1 MRVTAPS
8 CRNKPGPA
16 ARARSNRGDV
26 SRAGGVR
33 PRKLLDPSLGMKQR
47 VFSSFR
53 QHGRLLLAMVLG
65 AGLLA
70 TLRPGPVPRTRVG
83 LTQMLQQAQ
92 GGRVDGGQ
100 LVWQP
105 SAGLFADLMF
115 GRGLF
120 FLAAKNDAEPRDL
133 YHAYV
138 RLAPSG
144 QPLSLNRLRN
154 LTQTPLGDET
164 ALRGNGRYCVF
175 ATVAFDAVQ
184 SLTLLDSVGL
194 SKGALPAR
202 WLDRLLARISSF
214 QHTGSFSGFARSDI
228 VLDPPPRE
236 VSFAVEQTQL
246 TVHTE
251 EARRDLTLDLP
262 ALTLRGVSGEPPL
275 AARLLQQHQGAKPV
289 LIWAV
294 DAVRE
299 ELGPQAVAWLQRAL
313 FGAKDRLKRTAYSM
327 VADDSSAA
335 LSSSEPSPVPTPTR
349 ALSWPPEPI
358 RSIWA
363 NPDAD
368 EGRWLPYSPAWL
380 SVAPATAAGTA
391 PPAFF
396 KTYLR
401 PDRNRPYARLVLVAM
416 DMRQLE
422 LGMQA
427 GYEDP
432 RPVAGPPG
440 SGRLPDDAAGDLV
453 AVFNGAFKTS
463 HGGYGMMV
471 QGRTLVPARPGAAS
485 IVIDRS
491 GDVGFGSWPEGAEPE
506 GLVAFRQNLDP
517 LVAGFKVNPSGRS
530 EWGERLAGSAV
541 LTQRTAL
548 CLNADGQLLY
558 AWGEEIGADT
568 LAQALQRAG
577 CQYAVHLDM
586 NPKHCGFALAAFLDG
601 ERQELQFEIAD
612 RGMDINPVRMATY
625 SPKDYFYLTRFD
637 PTPPALNQQVWQVS
651 PGRQPDPGWM
661 PGIFASE
668 VRLGSLAVTL
678 WSLDRGRVDFRLRS
692 GTREPRAAAGRP
704 PRFELSEEEHE
715 AALLA
720 VNLGHAT
727 RGTEY
732 GMAFAGEASL
742 PLRGDNAT
750 LVVSKS
756 GLRLVM
762 PAESLELSA
771 HDAAVQLPVLAAH
784 GRISERAGA
793 RGSRLSR
800 AALCLHPD
808 GRVLLAMAEN
818 DSSDVLAL
826 ALLGQGCS
834 DVLELDRG
842 SHHAA
847 FVHRSGGKQA
857 LLDGYETSVL
867 YVLDTA
873 MRPHTFQ
880 WGAAGR

>member
-1 MRVTAPS
+1 
-8 CRNKPGPA
+8 
-16 ARARSNRGDV
+16 
-26 SRAGGVR
+26 
-33 PRKLLDPSLGMKQR
+33 MKQR
-47 VFSSFR
+47 VFRSLC
-53 QHGRLLLAMVLG
+53 QHYRLLLAMALV

-70 TLRPGPVPRTRVG
+70 ALRPGPVPRTRVG
-83 LTQMLQQAQ
+83 LIQMLQQAQ
-92 GGRVDGGQ
+92 GGHIDGSQ

-105 SAGLFADLMF
+105 SAGPLADLML

-120 FLAAKNDAEPRDL
+120 FLAAKASNEPRDL

-144 QPLSLNRLRN
+144 RPLSLNRLRN

-164 ALRGNGRYCVF
+164 ALRSNGRYCVF

-184 SLTLLDSVGL
+184 SLTALDSA
-194 SKGALPAR
+194 GASSDAFPAR
-202 WLDRLLARISSF
+202 WLDRALARISSF
-214 QHTGSFSGFARSDI
+214 QRTGSFSGFARSDI
-228 VLDPPPRE
+228 VLDPPLPQL
-236 VSFAVEQTQL
+236 SLGVEQARV
-246 TVHTE
+246 TVQTDD
-251 EARRDLTLDLP
+251 ARRDLIWDL
-262 ALTLRGVSGEPPL
+262 AASSLSGASGQPPL
-275 AARLLQQHQGAKPV
+275 AARLLEQHQGAKPV
-289 LIWAV
+289 LLWAV

-299 ELGPQAVAWLQRAL
+299 ELGPEAVAWLQRVV

-327 VADDSSAA
+327 VADDSDAE
-335 LSSSEPSPVPTPTR
+335 LSSSAPLPSAPS
-349 ALSWPPEPI
+349 AGYSWPPEPI

-368 EGRWLPYSPAWL
+368 EGRWVPYSPQWL
-380 SVAPATAAGTA
+380 TAARPSVGSDA
-391 PPAFF
+391 PPPFF

-440 SGRLPDDAAGDLV
+440 SGRLPDEVAPHLA

-471 QGRTLVPARPGAAS
+471 HGRTLVPARAGAAS
-485 IVIDRS
+485 VVIDRS
-491 GDVGFGSWPEGAEPE
+491 GNVGLGSWPLGAQPQ
-506 GLVAFRQNLDP
+506 GLVAYRQNLDP

-548 CLNADGQLLY
+548 CLTTDGQLMY

-568 LAQALQRAG
+568 LARALQRAG

-586 NPKHCGFALAAFLDG
+586 NPKHCGFALAAFRDL
-601 ERQELQFEIAD
+601 EKKELQFEIAD
-612 RGMDINPVRMATY
+612 RGMDINPLRMATY
-625 SPKDYFYLTRFD
+625 SPKDFFYLTLFD
-637 PTPPALNQQVWQVS
+637 ATPPVVNQQVWQIS
-651 PGRQPDPGWM
+651 AGKQADPSWM
-661 PGIFASE
+661 PGIFESE

-678 WSLDRGRVDFRLRS
+678 WSLDRGRFDFRLRS

-704 PRFELSEEEHE
+704 PRFELGEEENE
-715 AALLA
+715 RVLLA
-720 VNLGHAT
+720 LNLGHAT
-727 RGTEY
+727 RGSEY

-742 PLRGDNAT
+742 PLRGDEAT
-750 LVVSKS
+750 LVVGKL
-756 GLRLVM
+756 GLHLVL
-762 PAESLELSA
+762 PGEPLELSA

-784 GRISERAGA
+784 GRINERAGA

-800 AALCLHPD
+800 AALCLHRD
-808 GRVLLAMAEN
+808 GRVLLARTEN

-826 ALLGQGCS
+826 ALLSQGCS
-834 DVLELDRG
+834 EVLELDRG

-847 FVHRSGGKQA
+847 FVHRSGGEHPPLA
-857 LLDGYETSVL
+857 GYETSVL

-880 WGAAGR
+880 WGAGLAGAGAP